1 MNEPQQAAL
10 TEALDALEQGNFT
23 CPYWAHHAA
32 MEMDEREC
40 PFCIFRKERHKVL
53 QRHRPAP
60 PAVVGTVA
68 PILLP
73 EVCCSETAIHVR
85 GVRCECPAPPA
96 SAEGETA

>member
-53 QRHRPAP
+53 QRHRPAQLTP
-60 PAVVGTVA
+60 
-68 PILLP
+68 
-73 EVCCSETAIHVR
+73 
-85 GVRCECPAPPA
+85 
-96 SAEGETA
+96 AEGETA